1 MNTKKT
7 NTKNQPNNMDTDSY
21 FGSIFFFQSQTRTH
35 WWIPK
40 VIQWNDVPTIHS
52 VYKKLYIYTRIQ
64 HGAKS
69 TLMNLFCQ
77 FRKLIFSNLIQL
89 QCYQNAMVS
98 LGFSEISFV
107 ACIALFVQKEL
118 AFCVNNALVFLK
130 HYIKMLSSSFT
141 CI

>member
-1 MNTKKT
+1 MNTKKQTQKT
-7 NTKNQPNNMDTDSY
+7 NPTIWIRTLTLVQV
-21 FGSIFFFQSQTRTH
+21 FFFQSQTRTH

-130 HYIKMLSSSFT
+130 HYIKMLSSSCT